1 MKLLDRGKLA
11 FQDSSE
17 DLLSVSTL
25 KTKLSNNSNKIN
37 KIIIIIIIIVI
48 IIIIIIIIIVTITIT
63 SLKWNE
69 KKPIKSLDQHN
80 THKFLDKCE
89 SIMRQMQIT
98 SLHIATMFKLSG

>member
-37 KIIIIIIIIVI
+37 KIIIIIIIIIV
-48 IIIIIIIIIVTITIT
+48 IIIIIIIIVTITIT

>member
-37 KIIIIIIIIVI
+37 KIIIIIVII

>member
-37 KIIIIIIIIVI
+37 KIIIIIIIVI
-48 IIIIIIIIIVTITIT
+48 IIIIIIIMIVTITIT